1 MRILLTGVTG
11 FIGKSLALRLAKRH
25 ELFALVRDVRRLEPM
40 RGVVAIRTDL
50 LSPVESSHLPRE
62 VDVVVHLAQ
71 HHGAFPEAGR
81 ELFAVNTARTQEL
94 IDYAMHSRAQQFVY
108 ASSGDVYG
116 YRLDACSEED
126 AMVPQS
132 FYAMTKHCSEMVVR
146 AYSAYLAPTV
156 LRLFT
161 PYGPGQTG
169 RLIPTLATRILEG
182 KPVTLNLGNR
192 PLLTPTFI
200 EDVINVFETVIDKQ
214 VAGTYNV
221 SGNTVISVRALA
233 EELGRQ
239 LDREPAFQE
248 TGEDV
253 GSLIGDNSQMKSVLG
268 TAPLTDLHDGL
279 NLTVSHLRR

>member
-11 FIGKSLALRLAKRH
+11 FIGRSLALRLAKRH

-40 RGVVAIRTDL
+40 RRVVAIRADL
-50 LSPVESSHLPRE
+50 LAPVDSRRLPRE
-62 VDVVVHLAQ
+62 VDAVVHLAQ
-71 HHGAFPEAGR
+71 HHGTFPDAGR

-94 IDYAMHSRAQQFVY
+94 LDYAIHSGARQFMF

-116 YRLDACSEED
+116 YRLDACAEED
-126 AMVPQS
+126 VVVPQS
-132 FYAMTKHCSEMVVR
+132 FYAVTKHCSEMVAR
-146 AYSAYLAPTV
+146 AYSAHLTTTM

-169 RLIPTLATRILEG
+169 RLIPALATRILEG
-182 KPVTLNLGNR
+182 KPVSLNLGNR

-200 EDVINVFETVIDKQ
+200 EDVVNAFETALESQ
-214 VAGTYNV
+214 AAGTFNV
-221 SGNTVISVRALA
+221 SGNTVMSVRALA

-239 LDREPAFQE
+239 LGRGPAFQE

-253 GSLIGDNSQMKSVLG
+253 GSLIGDNSHMKSVLG
-268 TAPLTDLHDGL
+268 IAPVTDLHDGL
-279 NLTVSHLRR
+279 NRTFSTLRR